1 MMNGK
6 EVQRAFR
13 GHLMVDQCITQQ
25 IVSKIVERYSGFQE
39 VVNELETLYLKLKSN
54 EESLDIALQSECIH
68 KIDKI
73 LNCTKS
79 ELSKTSA
86 LWINYQRMLSIA
98 RAFIASD
105 RMGSWNLHVDALRS
119 CLPIF
124 AAAGHSNYLKSVFC
138 IVKNVCFRK

>member
-1 MMNGK
+1 M
-6 EVQRAFR
+6 
-13 GHLMVDQCITQQ
+13 
-25 IVSKIVERYSGFQE
+25 
-39 VVNELETLYLKLKSN
+39 KLKSN

-98 RAFIASD
+98 RAFIAAD
-105 RMGSWNLHVDALRS
+105 RMGWGHGICMWMLCVLVYPYLQQLDIQTTSNLFFVSSKMYALENENPDIHQKFLTGFHIVRRS
-119 CLPIF
+119 NQYW
-124 AAAGHSNYLKSVFC
+124 AGLGSDLV
-138 IVKNVCFRK
+138 I

>member
-1 MMNGK
+1 MNVLGRCSWSPNGWQWSQRNSWDCLRREHGLPYMMNGK

-25 IVSKIVERYSGFQE
+25 IVSKIVKRYSGFQE
-39 VVNELETLYLKLKSN
+39 LVNELETLYLKLKSN

-73 LNCTKS
+73 LNCTMS

-98 RAFIASD
+98 RAFIAAD
-105 RMGSWNLHVDALRS
+105 
-119 CLPIF
+119 
-124 AAAGHSNYLKSVFC
+124 
-138 IVKNVCFRK
+138 

>member
-1 MMNGK
+1 
-6 EVQRAFR
+6 
-13 GHLMVDQCITQQ
+13 MVDQCITQQ

-39 VVNELETLYLKLKSN
+39 LVNELETLYLKLKSN

-68 KIDKI
+68 KIDQI